1 MFQRYKQVLIRVS
14 FMFII
19 PLISL
24 IHIYLNVYR
33 VNTKEIA
40 TALDSMIPFVSAFVV
55 PYLYWFIY
63 VFAGLLYLA
72 FTDGKKYYGLLTSI
86 VTGMLI
92 SFVIFYFY
100 PTTVTRPEVV
110 GGGIFNYA
118 MRVVYVSDNPY
129 NCFPSIHVLNA
140 TLVSMFLMSKEKSF
154 SFNMW
159 ALLSCVIINLSTM
172 FTKQHVV
179 LDVISGM
186 TIAVIMYLVWSN
198 ENIWESKWFTAIEE
212 NVAADGVSRDEPKAS

>member
-1 MFQRYKQVLIRVS
+1 MFLKYKQVLIRIS

-33 VNTKEIA
+33 DNTKEIA
-40 TALDSMIPFVSAFVV
+40 TPLDAIIPFVSAFVV
-55 PYLYWFIY
+55 PYIYWFLF
-63 VFAGLLYLA
+63 VFVGLFYLA
-72 FTDGKKYYGLLTSI
+72 VTDGKKYYGLLSSI

-92 SFVIFYFY
+92 SFIIFYFF

-110 GGGIFNYA
+110 GGGLLNYA
-118 MRVVYVSDNPY
+118 MRAVYGSDNPY

-140 TLVSMFLMSKEKSF
+140 TLVTLFLMSKEKSF
-154 SFNMW
+154 QFNIW
-159 ALLSCVIINLSTM
+159 ALMSCVIINLSTL

-179 LDVISGM
+179 LDVVSGM
-186 TIAVIMYLVWSN
+186 TLSIIMYIVWSN
-198 ENIWESKWFTAIEE
+198 EKIWASKWFTAIEE
-212 NVAADGVSRDEPKAS
+212 NVTADSSTSDNPKIS